1 MKTVAINFL
10 KNHTSGAS
18 VLAVALIGLLWGLNW
33 PAVKFMLTEI
43 QPLTIRAVAFPLA
56 ALTLA
61 IIVRAMGHRLR
72 IPRHQLLPLTVTG
85 LFIVFGFNV
94 LSSFGQV
101 LVETSRATIIA
112 YTMPALTAVLA
123 VAFLGDRL
131 GMRLVLALVFGM
143 AGLGVLASEDFAAL
157 VREPLGPAIMG
168 GAALSWAVGN
178 VALKSRDWD
187 LSPLVMTVWFFA
199 VSSLLCWPLVF
210 LFEPPWE
217 QTWPSA
223 PVLWTL
229 AFHVCGPMVVCY
241 VMWTVLLGKLP
252 ATVAAIATLTAPV
265 VGVSSALLLL
275 EETLTWQIV
284 TSLLM
289 VVSSISLTLVLPRN
303 SRP

>member
-10 KNHTSGAS
+10 KTHASGAS
-18 VLAVALIGLLWGLNW
+18 ILAVALIGLLWGLNW

-61 IIVRAMGHRLR
+61 IIARAMGHELR
-72 IPRHQLLPLTVTG
+72 IPRHQILPVAATG

-94 LSSFGQV
+94 MSSFGQL

-123 VAFLGDRL
+123 VVFLGDRL
-131 GMRLVLALVFGM
+131 GMRLVLALVLGM
-143 AGLGVLASEDFAAL
+143 AGLGVLASEDLAAL
-157 VREPLGPAIMG
+157 VSEPWGPAIMG

-217 QTWPSA
+217 QAWPSA
-223 PVLWTL
+223 PVLWTM

-241 VMWTVLLGKLP
+241 VMWTVLLGRLP
-252 ATVAAIATLTAPV
+252 ATVAAIATLTAPI
-265 VGVSSALLLL
+265 VGVLSALLLL

-284 TSLLM
+284 ASLLM
-289 VVSSISLTLVLPRN
+289 VVLSISLTLVLPRN